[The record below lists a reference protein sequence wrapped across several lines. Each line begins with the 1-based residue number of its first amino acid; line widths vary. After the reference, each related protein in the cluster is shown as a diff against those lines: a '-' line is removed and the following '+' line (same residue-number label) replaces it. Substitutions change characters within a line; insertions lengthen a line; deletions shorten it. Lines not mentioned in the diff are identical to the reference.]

1 MSGGNW
7 FLTRK
12 KAFDLRTISLTSGA
26 DTATVG
32 PTDAYTVKVGTPTND
47 FVVDRVI
54 NVTLTAG
61 NDLAITLPNGIFEGQ
76 RILINLVLDGGTST
90 ATVTPATANTT
101 ATYALTTLGDY
112 CSLEWMNATEGWA
125 YLSEV
130 TT

>member
-12 KAFDLRTISLTSGA
+12 KAFDLRTIA
-26 DTATVG
+26 VNAAT
-32 PTDAYTVKVGTPTND
+32 YTVKVGTPAND
-47 FVVDRVI
+47 FIVDRVI
-54 NVTLTAG
+54 NVTSTSG
-61 NDLAITLPNGIFEGQ
+61 VNMAITLPDGIFEGQ
-76 RILINLVLDGGTST
+76 RVLINFVSEANAETI
-90 ATVTPATANTT
+90 TVTPATANTT
-101 ATYALTTLGDY
+101 ASYAMTAEGDY